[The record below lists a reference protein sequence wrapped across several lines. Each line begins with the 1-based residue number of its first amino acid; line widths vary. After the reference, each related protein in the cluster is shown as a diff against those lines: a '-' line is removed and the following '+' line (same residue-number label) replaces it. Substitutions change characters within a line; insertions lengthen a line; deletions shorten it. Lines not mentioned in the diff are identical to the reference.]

1 MSRESIGR
9 SKIHSPVNRPSWAED
24 GLRRPR
30 RGCRWPS
37 GASPAGRNYGGG
49 SAGTGVAGVRGAG
62 AVLDQSD
69 PPCGGSGKGR
79 EA

>member
-37 GASPAGRNYGGG
+37 GASPVGRIYGGG
-49 SAGTGVAGVRGAG
+49 SAVSGVDGVRVAG
-62 AVLDQSD
+62 AVLDRSD
-69 PPCGGSGKGR
+69 PFMGER
-79 EA
+79 

>member
-9 SKIHSPVNRPSWAED
+9 SKIYFPVNRWSCAEG

-30 RGCRWPS
+30 RGFRWPS
-37 GASPAGRNYGGG
+37 GASPAGRIDGGG

-69 PPCGGSGKGR
+69 PPCGGSGFAR

>member
-9 SKIHSPVNRPSWAED
+9 SKIHFPVNRWSCAEG

-37 GASPAGRNYGGG
+37 GASPAGRIHCEG
-49 SAGTGVAGVRGAG
+49 SAVASGAGVCVAE
-62 AVLDQSD
+62 AVLDHSD
-69 PPCGGSGKGR
+69 PFMGER
-79 EA
+79 FL

>member
-9 SKIHSPVNRPSWAED
+9 SKIYFPVNRWSYAEG

-37 GASPAGRNYGGG
+37 GASPVGRIYGEG
-49 SAGTGVAGVRGAG
+49 SAVAGVDGVRDAG
-62 AVLDQSD
+62 VVLDRSD
-69 PPCGGSGKGR
+69 PFMGER
-79 EA
+79 

>member
-9 SKIHSPVNRPSWAED
+9 SKIQSPVNRSICAED

-37 GASPAGRNYGGG
+37 GVSPAGRIYGGG
-49 SAGTGVAGVRGAG
+49 SAVAGVAGVRVAG
-62 AVLDQSD
+62 AVLDHSD
-69 PPCGGSGKGR
+69 PFMGER
-79 EA
+79 FL